1 MRNVDDV
8 EVEIYTVRSAV
19 ASRISW
25 SIRYPWH
32 FSEHEALEMAKHKG
46 ELEVERGELGVLEK
60 SSVAVI
66 HVNLSRPRANSLIKH
81 ARLQ

>member
-1 MRNVDDV
+1 
-8 EVEIYTVRSAV
+8 
-19 ASRISW
+19 
-25 SIRYPWH
+25 
-32 FSEHEALEMAKHKG
+32 MAKHKG